1 MYEYQ
6 SKKIETLDEL
16 EDICRKATSYFVG
29 SFMLEMIIKR
39 KEWENPVSKNVFVD
53 YMFNE
58 YLSHWPKSRVRNR
71 INLMIRIIESN
82 MVEKALEYVAG
93 SNPHKLDDPEII
105 EYAEDTLNM
114 IKTGKLDVENGV
126 IHYERI

>member
-6 SKKIETLDEL
+6 SKKIETLEEL
-16 EDICRKATSYFVG
+16 EDVCRKTTSYFVG
-29 SFMLEMIIKR
+29 SFMLEMIVKR
-39 KEWENPVSKNVFVD
+39 KEWENPETKNAFVD
-53 YMFNE
+53 YMFTE
-58 YLSHWPKSRVRNR
+58 YLYHWPKSRVRNR

-93 SNPHKLDDPEII
+93 ANPHKLDDPEII
-105 EYAEDTLNM
+105 KYAEDTLNM

-126 IHYERI
+126 IHYERK